1 MSEQTSQPEKDK
13 QALNQETENAK
24 KNEEFAAES
33 NDVADA
39 TESENKKSV
48 NETSEE
54 AGREESDKKGEAQEK
69 PLSEDG
75 SKDEA
80 GTNENLG
87 LKAEENVANN
97 DPDPKEEIEEAIVAT
112 EEKEEEKKEEKASEE
127 EEPPDNEE
135 KATAKEEGQAKEKE
149 SGEEKQKEALTD
161 GDSEESDE
169 EEDDDEIDDETSRQ
183 KFDEMS
189 RQELVEVLEETVKE
203 SDISKIKTRVALIK
217 VAYLNKTN
225 SEQQEKIEKNIEIK
239 EEEGEKAEEK
249 DAIQERFDLAF
260 SIYRQNKS
268 QFNKEL
274 EKSKQENLDLKKQI
288 LEDLKE
294 LINSEETL
302 KNTYDQFKDLQEKWK
317 EIGMV
322 PRSEVNNLWQ
332 SYHFLVEKFFD
343 KVKINKEL
351 RDLDLKK
358 NLEAKIELCEKAEEL
373 LLETSIIKSFKELQ
387 KLHEKFKEIGP
398 VPQDKK
404 DEVWERFKAATDKIN
419 DRRREHYAHL
429 SEQQEGNLEAKT
441 ALCQKAEE
449 LLGRRNEGMKDW
461 QENTRQMNELFK
473 VWKTVGPAPKKQND
487 EIWNRFR
494 SSLNAFFENRREF
507 FNQVKEQQLNNYNL
521 KLDLCAQ
528 AEAVKDNTDW
538 RKTTEDLIHL
548 QKEWKKIG
556 PVPRKYS
563 DKVWKRF
570 RAANDHFFNR
580 KSEYF
585 SNIHEHEA
593 KNLEQKK
600 ALVEEV
606 KNYSF
611 GEDKKENLK
620 VIKEFQRKWMDVG
633 HVPIK
638 EKDSI
643 QNEFRKA
650 IDEQMEKLK
659 ISAMEISQM
668 AYKNKV
674 ENLKDDPNARKA
686 LGRERNFLNGK
697 ISKLKEDIHLW
708 ENNVGFLANS
718 KKADILK
725 QEFMKKI
732 DKAKQDLKAFE
743 AKLKYLNTQD

>member
-1 MSEQTSQPEKDK
+1 MSEQTSQPEKEK
-13 QALNQETENAK
+13 NALNQDAENAK
-24 KNEEFAAES
+24 KSEEKAAVNNDAADAPEPEPENKTGANEKSDEASPEIPGETNEPQETPVTITSSKDASVPKEDKDLKEEGTAEKKSSAAEEE
-33 NDVADA
+33 VA
-39 TESENKKSV
+39 
-48 NETSEE
+48 
-54 AGREESDKKGEAQEK
+54 
-69 PLSEDG
+69 
-75 SKDEA
+75 
-80 GTNENLG
+80 
-87 LKAEENVANN
+87 AEE
-97 DPDPKEEIEEAIVAT
+97 E
-112 EEKEEEKKEEKASEE
+112 EEKEAAAEEKTSGGEEASEKEETKAKEETPGTEKPEE
-127 EEPPDNEE
+127 EE
-135 KATAKEEGQAKEKE
+135 E
-149 SGEEKQKEALTD
+149 SG
-161 GDSEESDE
+161 GDQEESDE
-169 EEDDDEIDDETSRQ
+169 EEDEDEIDDETSKQ
-183 KFDEMS
+183 TFDEMS

-203 SDISKIKTRVALIK
+203 SDISKIKTRVSLIK
-217 VAYLNKTN
+217 VAYLSRTS
-225 SEQQEKIEKNIEIK
+225 SEQQEKIEENIEIK
-239 EEEGEKAEEK
+239 DEEGESAEEK
-249 DAIQERFDLAF
+249 DALQERFDMAF
-260 SIYRQNKS
+260 SVYRQNKS
-268 QFNKEL
+268 QYTKKL
-274 EKSKQENLDLKKQI
+274 EKKKQENLEFKKQI

-302 KNTYDQFKDLQEKWK
+302 KNTYDQFRELQEKWK

-373 LLETSIIKSFKELQ
+373 LLETSIIRSFKELQ

-398 VPQDKK
+398 APQDKK
-404 DEVWERFKAATDKIN
+404 DEVWERFKSATDKIN
-419 DRRREHYAHL
+419 DRRREHYAQL
-429 SEQQEGNLEAKT
+429 TGQQEGNLEAKT
-441 ALCQKAEE
+441 ALCVKAEE
-449 LLGRRNEGMKDW
+449 LLGRKNEGMKDW

-473 VWKTVGPAPKKQND
+473 VWKTIGPAPKKHND
-487 EIWNRFR
+487 EIWSRFR
-494 SSLNAFFENRREF
+494 SSLNTFFENRREF

-528 AEAVKDNTDW
+528 AEAVQDNADW
-538 RKTTEDLIHL
+538 RKTTEDLIRL

-556 PVPRKYS
+556 PVPRKNS
-563 DKVWKRF
+563 DKIWKRF
-570 RAANDHFFNR
+570 RAANDHFFKK

-593 KNLEQKK
+593 KNLEDKK
-600 ALVEEV
+600 ALIGEV

-611 GEDKKENLK
+611 GDDKKENLK
-620 VIKEFQRKWMDVG
+620 VIKEFQRRWMDVG

-643 QNEFRKA
+643 QNEFRKV
-650 IDEQMEKLK
+650 IDAQMEKLK
-659 ISAMEISQM
+659 ISTMEISQM

-697 ISKLKEDIHLW
+697 ISKLREDIHLW
-708 ENNVGFLANS
+708 ENNVGFLASS

-725 QEFMKKI
+725 NEFMKKI
-732 DKAKQDLKAFE
+732 DKAKQDLKVFE